1 MVIFS
6 GFLEFF
12 LHLSG
17 NLKRLNDSFFF
28 FHPSTVLFRNTA
40 YLTYMKVRNHDRAS
54 NKTAISVSLP
64 KSLKAKIQIAA
75 AKENRTVSNFITHH
89 LEQFLDHERTV
100 LNSEQAAAAAAKAQQ
115 ETDPAVQAIID
126 KAIAAQQRIIDA
138 EQDVRK
144 RA

>member
-1 MVIFS
+1 
-6 GFLEFF
+6 
-12 LHLSG
+12 
-17 NLKRLNDSFFF
+17 
-28 FHPSTVLFRNTA
+28 
-40 YLTYMKVRNHDRAS
+40 MKVRNHDRAS

-144 RA
+144 LA

>member
-1 MVIFS
+1 
-6 GFLEFF
+6 
-12 LHLSG
+12 
-17 NLKRLNDSFFF
+17 
-28 FHPSTVLFRNTA
+28 
-40 YLTYMKVRNHDRAS
+40 MKVRNHDRAS

-100 LNSEQAAAAAAKAQQ
+100 LNSEQAAAAAAAKAQQ

>member
-1 MVIFS
+1 
-6 GFLEFF
+6 
-12 LHLSG
+12 
-17 NLKRLNDSFFF
+17 
-28 FHPSTVLFRNTA
+28 
-40 YLTYMKVRNHDRAS
+40 MKVRNHDRAS

>member
-1 MVIFS
+1 
-6 GFLEFF
+6 
-12 LHLSG
+12 
-17 NLKRLNDSFFF
+17 
-28 FHPSTVLFRNTA
+28 
-40 YLTYMKVRNHDRAS
+40 MKVRNHDRAS

-100 LNSEQAAAAAAKAQQ
+100 LNSEQAAAAKAQQ